1 MPRRASTN
9 THHHCPLKKKGNC
22 RHRAGIG
29 YCTAHQECCPQ
40 HPHIIC
46 IIGEECSSCR
56 AVREASERKERRK
69 REEER
74 ERQQRAEAEGTQRN
88 GRSRGSKRVITVT
101 ERMGKKGEA
110 TEVEPIVVEET
121 MAQEVAAEDT
131 EEITIMAADP
141 VVMVAATFNM

>member
-1 MPRRASTN
+1 MRG
-9 THHHCPLKKKGNC
+9 KKEGNAK
-22 RHRAGIG
+22 RSVSA
-29 YCTAHQECCPQ
+29 
-40 HPHIIC
+40 
-46 IIGEECSSCR
+46 GEER
-56 AVREASERKERRK
+56 RLNAHKEMVIREAA
-69 REEER
+69 RE
-74 ERQQRAEAEGTQRN
+74 
-88 GRSRGSKRVITVT
+88 VITVT